1 MTPGARLQAAV
12 DLLAGIEAGP
22 QPADIVSDAFFR
34 ARRYAGAK
42 DRRAI
47 AAQVFAVLR
56 HRARLDWWLAR
67 AGGGEPSPRRRLLAA
82 LVLVDGMTTA
92 AVASLAGGRGHD
104 LTPLSPEEERLLDA
118 LAGPR
123 HRPGSRHVLR
133 QAQDEGVEARQ
144 SPHPELVEGC
154 EGPPQVHAET
164 LSGHGIDHPDM
175 PATVRLECPDWLQPS
190 LERAWGAAWIDELT
204 ALNAPAPVDLRV
216 NTLKTDRARAITAL
230 ARDGIDAR
238 PTPLSPIG
246 LRLPG
251 RTGLGATRAWRDG
264 LVEVQDEG
272 SQLAALLVD
281 ARPGMA
287 VADLC
292 AGGGGKTL
300 ALAAAMAWDK
310 RPGGRLV
317 AGDVSAGR
325 LEGLRKRLRR
335 LGLKG
340 IEVHPTALADDAW
353 IAANRQAFDRVL
365 IDVPCSG
372 SGTWRRNPD
381 ARWRLSP
388 ADIARY
394 RALQRSILA
403 TSAALVKP
411 GGRSVYVTCSVLREE
426 NEDRVAAFLAD
437 ASDFAPV
444 AIDALWRRFSDAP
457 IPGPFLRLSPATTG
471 TDGFFVAVLQRHG

>member
-22 QPADIVSDAFFR
+22 QPADAVSDAFFR

-42 DRRAI
+42 DRRAV
-47 AAQVFAVLR
+47 ADQVFAVLR

-67 AGGGEPSPRRRLLAA
+67 AGGGKPSPRRRLLAT
-82 LVLVDGMTTA
+82 LVLVDGMTPT
-92 AVASLAGGRGHD
+92 AVAALAGGRGHD
-104 LTPLSPEEERLLDA
+104 PTPLSPEEARLLDA
-118 LAGPR
+118 MAG
-123 HRPGSRHVLR
+123 
-133 QAQDEGVEARQ
+133 Q
-144 SPHPELVEGC
+144 
-154 EGPPQVHAET
+154 
-164 LSGHGIDHPDM
+164 GIDHPDM

-190 LERAWGAAWIDELT
+190 LERAWGAAWIEELT
-204 ALNAPAPVDLRV
+204 ALNSPAPVDLRV
-216 NTLKTDRARAITAL
+216 NLLKTDRARATTAL
-230 ARDGIDAR
+230 ARDGIEAR

-300 ALAAAMAWDK
+300 ALAAAMAWGK

-335 LGLKG
+335 LDLKG
-340 IEVHPTALADDAW
+340 VEMAPTALADDAW
-353 IAANRQAFDRVL
+353 IGANRQAFDRVL

-372 SGTWRRNPD
+372 TGTWRRNPD
-381 ARWRLSP
+381 ARWRLAP
-388 ADIARY
+388 ADVERY
-394 RALQRSILA
+394 RALQRSILTA
-403 TSAALVKP
+403 SAALVKP
-411 GGRSVYVTCSVLREE
+411 GGRLVYVTCSVLREE
-426 NEDRVAAFLAD
+426 NEEQVAGFLEG
-437 ASDFAPV
+437 ASDYAPC
-444 AIDALWRRFSDAP
+444 AISDTWRQFSDAP
-457 IPGPFLRLSPATTG
+457 IPSPFLRLSPATTG